1 MWVCQSV
8 SWLCNSFKLISIIQ
22 SSCVCRTY
30 VQFIF
35 TSHYICVC
43 VHNFRPVQRLI
54 IEHTISITTAS
65 MTDIQRKLL
74 LS

>member
-1 MWVCQSV
+1 MWVYQSV
-8 SWLCNSFKLISIIQ
+8 SWLCNSFNLISIIQ

-30 VQFIF
+30 IQFVF
-35 TSHYICVC
+35 TSHYIC

-54 IEHTISITTAS
+54 IEHTISMTTAS
-65 MTDIQRKLL
+65 TTDKQRQLL